1 MIKYQKKDRLRQIIS
16 EKSLLTG
23 DNFKLA
29 SGASSKHYFNMKPTT
44 FDPEG
49 ATLIADLILDAL
61 EDYPVQ
67 AIGGLEMGAI
77 PIASCVSM
85 RSCARSARLPGFFV
99 RKEAKDHGTKA
110 RIEPPLP
117 PATRVAIVED
127 VTTTGNSAMKAA
139 EVLWASRCE
148 VIAVLTL
155 VDRLEGASIKFSE
168 HDLPFIALLTANEFD
183 LPN

>member
-61 EDYPVQ
+61 EYL
-67 AIGGLEMGAI
+67 A
-77 PIASCVSM
+77 
-85 RSCARSARLPGFFV
+85 
-99 RKEAKDHGTKA
+99 
-110 RIEPPLP
+110 
-117 PATRVAIVED
+117 
-127 VTTTGNSAMKAA
+127 
-139 EVLWASRCE
+139 
-148 VIAVLTL
+148 
-155 VDRLEGASIKFSE
+155 
-168 HDLPFIALLTANEFD
+168 
-183 LPN
+183 